1 MIDLTAKIDNDEALR
16 KLRQLQQ
23 TAKQTTSSVVT
34 DADRMDMAMARLG
47 RTLGQLG
54 VGISLAGL
62 VRQVGQVRGEFQK
75 LEIAFS
81 TMLQSESKATALMA
95 QLTRTAATTPFGL
108 QDVANGAKQL
118 LAYGTE
124 AEKVNEILIRLGDIA
139 AGLSIPL
146 GDLVYLYGTTQTQGR
161 LFTQDLRQFQGRGI
175 PLAEELAKQ
184 FKVTSAE
191 VGKLVTAG
199 KIGFPEVEKAI
210 ISMTSQG
217 GKFGG
222 LMEAQSKTI
231 NGLVS
236 NLEDAFDVM
245 FNEIGQKTEG
255 AFVGTLQT
263 AIQLVE
269 NYEKVLDIL
278 IPLASAYGTYKA
290 AIIAVTAAQKAMLAV
305 DAAKSFAV
313 MARNIGIAN
322 AAMKSLNLTMAASPW
337 ALLGALVVG
346 AGVAVY
352 KFAKNSKSAEKA
364 VAELHE
370 GVGKE
375 VTALDDA
382 FGALENAKKGTN
394 EYKDAIV
401 EINSKY
407 GSYFENQLTEKSN
420 ADEIAKAYD
429 RVKNAIIG
437 ASLERA
443 KSAYLEEPTGN
454 LAKSES
460 KVIKRL
466 GDSGLV
472 NQMNDFARGVWSRN
486 VEKLIA
492 DVKSSGGEMSLEET
506 KKQLTDILRSAR
518 ELSGLSFTKENEKY
532 YNIGLSGVP
541 LERLLEDVKA
551 MAQAENAFKE
561 FASGYTA
568 EDKKTVVED
577 PKKTLSDEEKERLKK
592 LAQLRAELSV
602 KAAQAEVDAMKEGLP
617 KVLAQ
622 IDLDYDQREAEIRK
636 REEELRAIQGGKLTD
651 EQTAAF
657 GALRKGNT
665 AQRQSERMNAM
676 YVPMD
681 IDLGALWEREEQ
693 AMNDYLKEYG
703 SWEQKRL
710 AIAEEYQGKI
720 NQATNEWDVK
730 ILTKQMEEA
739 LSTLDESM
747 VEKSDLWTRL
757 FADASRMTRSQL
769 KSVISDTKKLLD
781 YLNGSSDQ
789 KPNGFTDTALENLKK
804 QPEVI
809 KDIYDALNEKQ
820 REFEENNKYPFS
832 NIINGINAMREANIL
847 AQKAASATDKKTKDQ
862 LQQQALEKK
871 GQALNYMQAGAAGAA
886 SALSDLSQKLQEVAD
901 STSNNSIKEAA
912 EQFNSVAQNFS
923 AAAQGFAQGGWV
935 GAIVGGATDMLNQ
948 TIEAFANDR
957 AEREEERQ
965 NALDF
970 AREYTMLMLSLKEED
985 YETLFG
991 AHGLEMA
998 IDAYKKAKEA
1008 LLEYTSI
1015 VNKAMGKP
1023 GYDDEA
1029 NSLGSLVF
1037 GGLWLGK
1044 SQTDL
1049 SAKLIEAY
1057 EKGYTELQAMMVKTR
1072 DRSGWAN
1079 FWGKKDR
1086 YTALKDLAPELWD
1099 EDGEFNIDAAKAFL
1113 ETNTQITEEQRKQIE
1128 HIIELREQYDSLI
1141 EAIDEQISG
1150 IFGDLATDLTDII
1163 FDSVRNGT
1171 DAWDAFNERGSEVIN
1186 NLGKQMVQEMFV
1198 QAYLD
1203 QWVESLR
1210 DAFSGEDTQ
1219 DVTNRIADITKRMFG
1234 GMGAMFEGAS
1244 AAAAAWDEAA
1254 KAAGWDVDA
1263 MVKGQEAT
1271 SKGFQTMDQETGSE
1285 LNGRFTDMQGK
1296 MAEQLG
1302 LSRQAIERM
1311 EYIRNLSEQQLHT
1324 QIDTRDILI
1333 NISGNVSEI
1342 RAFSEAL
1349 PLIHEAVTKTNKIL
1363 DDRL

>member
-124 AEKVNEILIRLGDIA
+124 AEKVNETLIRLGDIA

-278 IPLASAYGTYKA
+278 IPIASAYGTYKA

-322 AAMKSLNLTMAASPW
+322 AAMKSLNLTMVASPW

-443 KSAYLEEPTGN
+443 KSAYLEEPTGD

-541 LERLLEDVKA
+541 LERLLEDA
-551 MAQAENAFKE
+551 RSMAQAENAFKE

-568 EDKKTVVED
+568 EDKKTVVLD
-577 PKKTLSDEEKERLKK
+577 PKKTLSDEEKARLKK
-592 LAQLRAELSV
+592 LAQLRAELSA

-636 REEELRAIQGGKLTD
+636 REEDLRAIQGGKLTD

-681 IDLGALWEREEQ
+681 IDLGALWEKEEQ
-693 AMNDYLKEYG
+693 AMNDYLKEFGTYQERLQVMVADFDAKI
-703 SWEQKRL
+703 EQATSEGERL
-710 AIAEEYQGKI
+710 AIQEEKDAALAEMEVKASEWAQELVDLTISQLDKTISEVEAQLDLAKSEYDALDSSDSDEGKELRAKIRSLQAKIKVLQSQRKATDAQNKVDTSPSEKSLEEWQDLHETLGRVADGFKELGDEIGGTVGKVIGSAGEIATSTLSMI
-720 NQATNEWDVK
+720 NGIMTLTNWSVRSAELTAKGASKAIQQVERASVILAIIQAAIKVVTALVKLFGKGADYSDYNALKEKYDQLNEVWDELIEKKETYINMSYGAEAKKVG
-730 ILTKQMEEA
+730 EEA
-739 LSTLDESM
+739 IAIVNQQIEAYRELGVARLNAGTSAGSHSIGKRIQKSMSAEGWAQLRAAAADLGFDYDSVAGGRMTGLFELSIEQLEELKEKAPSFWAQLDEE
-747 VEKSDLWTRL
+747 VR
-757 FADASRMTRSQL
+757 
-769 KSVISDTKKLLD
+769 D
-781 YLNGSSDQ
+781 YLNQIIEGQARIEELQETYKESLTQVSFD
-789 KPNGFTDTALENLKK
+789 NVFDSFVDTLM
-804 QPEVI
+804 
-809 KDIYDALNEKQ
+809 DMDASAED
-820 REFEENNKYPFS
+820 FS
-832 NIINGINAMREANIL
+832 NQFSEYMMKAILTTQIGDAYRERLQEWYNKFATANEDSDITTEEIDRL
-847 AQKAASATDKKTKDQ
+847 RSEWDDMVK
-862 LQQQALEKK
+862 QALE
-871 GQALNYMQAGAAGAA
+871 
-886 SALSDLSQKLQEVAD
+886 
-901 STSNNSIKEAA
+901 
-912 EQFNSVAQNFS
+912 
-923 AAAQGFAQGGWV
+923 
-935 GAIVGGATDMLNQ
+935 
-948 TIEAFANDR
+948 
-957 AEREEERQ
+957 
-965 NALDF
+965 
-970 AREYTMLMLSLKEED
+970 
-985 YETLFG
+985 
-991 AHGLEMA
+991 
-998 IDAYKKAKEA
+998 
-1008 LLEYTSI
+1008 
-1015 VNKAMGKP
+1015 
-1023 GYDDEA
+1023 
-1029 NSLGSLVF
+1029 
-1037 GGLWLGK
+1037 
-1044 SQTDL
+1044 
-1049 SAKLIEAY
+1049 
-1057 EKGYTELQAMMVKTR
+1057 
-1072 DRSGWAN
+1072 
-1079 FWGKKDR
+1079 
-1086 YTALKDLAPELWD
+1086 
-1099 EDGEFNIDAAKAFL
+1099 
-1113 ETNTQITEEQRKQIE
+1113 
-1128 HIIELREQYDSLI
+1128 
-1141 EAIDEQISG
+1141 
-1150 IFGDLATDLTDII
+1150 
-1163 FDSVRNGT
+1163 
-1171 DAWDAFNERGSEVIN
+1171 
-1186 NLGKQMVQEMFV
+1186 
-1198 QAYLD
+1198 
-1203 QWVESLR
+1203 LR
-1210 DAFSGEDTQ
+1210 DG
-1219 DVTNRIADITKRMFG
+1219 IADITG
-1234 GMGAMFEGAS
+1234 YGEAMAS
-1244 AAAAAWDEAA
+1244 Q
-1254 KAAGWDVDA
+1254 
-1263 MVKGQEAT
+1263 QEAT

-1296 MAEQLG
+1296 MEEQLG

-1342 RAFSEAL
+1342 RALSEAL

>member
-16 KLRQLQQ
+16 KLLQLQQ

-124 AEKVNEILIRLGDIA
+124 AEKVNETLIRLGDIA

-210 ISMTSQG
+210 IAMTSQG

-236 NLEDAFDVM
+236 NLEDAFDAM
-245 FNEIGQKTEG
+245 FNEMGQKTEG

-290 AIIAVTAAQKAMLAV
+290 AIIAVTAAQKSMLAV

-443 KSAYLEEPTGN
+443 KSAYLEEPTGD

-561 FASGYTA
+561 FATGYTA

-577 PKKTLSDEEKERLKK
+577 PQKTLSDEEKARMKK

-622 IDLDYDQREAEIRK
+622 IDLGYDQREAEIRK

-693 AMNDYLKEYG
+693 AMNDYLKEFGTYQERLQAMVADFDAKI
-703 SWEQKRL
+703 EQATSEGERL
-710 AIAEEYQGKI
+710 AIQEEKDAALAEMEVKASEWAQELVDLTISQLDKTISEVEAQLDLAKSEYDALDSSDSDEGKELRAKIRSLQAKIKVLQSQRKATDAQNKVDTSPSEKSLEEWQDLHETLGRVADGFKELGDEIGGTVGKVIGSAGEIATSTLSMI
-720 NQATNEWDVK
+720 NGIMTLTNWSVRSAELTAKGASKAIQQVERASVILAIIQAAIKVVTALVKLFGKGADYSDYNALKEKYDQLNEVWDELIEKKETYINMSYGAEAKKVG
-730 ILTKQMEEA
+730 EEA
-739 LSTLDESM
+739 IAIVNQQIEAYRELGVARLNAGASAGSHSIGKRIQKSMSAEGWAQLRTAAADLGFDYDSVAGGRMTGLFELSIEQLEELKEKAPSFWAQLDEE
-747 VEKSDLWTRL
+747 VR
-757 FADASRMTRSQL
+757 
-769 KSVISDTKKLLD
+769 D
-781 YLNGSSDQ
+781 YLNQIIEGKARIEELQEAYKESLTQVSFD
-789 KPNGFTDTALENLKK
+789 NVFDSFVDTLM
-804 QPEVI
+804 
-809 KDIYDALNEKQ
+809 DMDASAED
-820 REFEENNKYPFS
+820 FS
-832 NIINGINAMREANIL
+832 NQFSEYMMKAILTTQIGDAYRERLQEWYNKFATANEDSDITTEEIDRL
-847 AQKAASATDKKTKDQ
+847 RSEWDDMVK
-862 LQQQALEKK
+862 QALE
-871 GQALNYMQAGAAGAA
+871 
-886 SALSDLSQKLQEVAD
+886 
-901 STSNNSIKEAA
+901 
-912 EQFNSVAQNFS
+912 
-923 AAAQGFAQGGWV
+923 
-935 GAIVGGATDMLNQ
+935 
-948 TIEAFANDR
+948 
-957 AEREEERQ
+957 
-965 NALDF
+965 
-970 AREYTMLMLSLKEED
+970 
-985 YETLFG
+985 
-991 AHGLEMA
+991 
-998 IDAYKKAKEA
+998 
-1008 LLEYTSI
+1008 
-1015 VNKAMGKP
+1015 
-1023 GYDDEA
+1023 
-1029 NSLGSLVF
+1029 
-1037 GGLWLGK
+1037 
-1044 SQTDL
+1044 
-1049 SAKLIEAY
+1049 
-1057 EKGYTELQAMMVKTR
+1057 
-1072 DRSGWAN
+1072 
-1079 FWGKKDR
+1079 
-1086 YTALKDLAPELWD
+1086 
-1099 EDGEFNIDAAKAFL
+1099 
-1113 ETNTQITEEQRKQIE
+1113 
-1128 HIIELREQYDSLI
+1128 
-1141 EAIDEQISG
+1141 
-1150 IFGDLATDLTDII
+1150 
-1163 FDSVRNGT
+1163 
-1171 DAWDAFNERGSEVIN
+1171 
-1186 NLGKQMVQEMFV
+1186 
-1198 QAYLD
+1198 
-1203 QWVESLR
+1203 LR
-1210 DAFSGEDTQ
+1210 DG
-1219 DVTNRIADITKRMFG
+1219 IADITG
-1234 GMGAMFEGAS
+1234 YGEATAS
-1244 AAAAAWDEAA
+1244 Q
-1254 KAAGWDVDA
+1254 
-1263 MVKGQEAT
+1263 QEAT

>member
-47 RTLGQLG
+47 RTLGQIG
-54 VGISLAGL
+54 VGVSLTGL

-75 LEIAFS
+75 LEVAFS
-81 TMLQSESKATALMA
+81 TLLQSEAKAKALMS

-118 LAYGTE
+118 LAYGTS
-124 AEKVNEILIRLGDIA
+124 AEKVNETLIRLGDIA

-199 KIGFPEVEKAI
+199 KVGFPEVEKAI
-210 ISMTSQG
+210 ISMTDKG

-236 NLEDAFDVM
+236 NLEDAFDMM
-245 FNEIGQKTEG
+245 FNDIGTKTEG

-263 AIQLVE
+263 AIKLVE

-278 IPLASAYGTYKA
+278 IPVVSAYGTYKA
-290 AIIAVTAAQKAMLAV
+290 ALITVAAAQKAMLAV
-305 DAAKSFAV
+305 DASKSFLV

-322 AAMKSLNLTMAASPW
+322 AAMKSLNITMAASPW
-337 ALLGALVVG
+337 ALLASLVVG
-346 AGVAVY
+346 AGIAVY
-352 KFAKNSKSAEKA
+352 KYSKNAKGAEEA

-370 GVGKE
+370 EVGKSM
-375 VTALDDA
+375 TALDDA
-382 FGALENAKKGTN
+382 FGALENAKKGTT
-394 EYKDAIV
+394 EYKDAII

-407 GSYFENQLTEKSN
+407 GQYLENQLTEKTN

-443 KSAYLEEPTGN
+443 KSAYLEEPTED

-460 KVIKRL
+460 KVMKRL
-466 GDSGLV
+466 ADSGYV

-492 DVKSSGGEMSLEET
+492 DIKSSGGEMSLEDT
-506 KKQLTDILRSAR
+506 KRQLTDILRSAR
-518 ELSGLSFTKENEKY
+518 ELSGLTFTGENEKY
-532 YNIGLSGVP
+532 YNIGLGGVP

-551 MAQAENAFKE
+551 MTQAEEAFKE
-561 FASGYTA
+561 FSAGYTA
-568 EDKKTVVED
+568 DDKEVVTPD
-577 PKKTLSDEEKERLKK
+577 PEKELDDKEKARLKK
-592 LAQLRAELSV
+592 LAQLRTQLQLD
-602 KAAQAEVDAMKEGLP
+602 AAQAEVDAMKEGAL

-622 IDLDYDQREAEIRK
+622 IDLDYDLREAEIKK
-636 REEELRAIQGGKLTD
+636 REAELKDLQGGKLTD
-651 EQTAAF
+651 EQMTAF
-657 GALRKGNT
+657 GAMRRGNE
-665 AQRQSERMNAM
+665 SERTSKREGAI
-676 YVPMD
+676 D
-681 IDLGALWEREEQ
+681 IDIDALFEEEMQ
-693 AMNDYLKEYG
+693 SMRDYLKEYG
-703 SWEQKRL
+703 SWEEKRL
-710 AIAEEYQGKI
+710 AITEDYQAKI
-720 NQATNEWDVK
+720 EQATNEWDIK
-730 ILTKQMEEA
+730 SLTKQMEKA
-739 LSTLDESM
+739 LDDLDESM
-747 VEKSDLWTRL
+747 LEKSDLWTRL

-769 KSVISDTKKLLD
+769 KQVIADTKKLLD
-781 YLNGSSDQ
+781 YLDGSSTQ
-789 KPNGFTDTALENLKK
+789 KPNGFTDDALENLKK
-804 QPEVI
+804 QPDVI

-820 REFEENNKYPFS
+820 REFDENNKYPFS
-832 NIINGINAMREANIL
+832 NIINGINAMREAHKL
-847 AQKAASATDKKTKDQ
+847 EQKAADATDDKEKSK
-862 LQQQALEKK
+862 LQQQALYKK
-871 GQALNYMQAGAAGAA
+871 GEALNFMQAGAAGAA
-886 SALSDLSQKLQEVAD
+886 SALSDLSQRLQEVAD
-901 STSNNSIKEAA
+901 NTSNDNLKESA
-912 EQFNSVAQNFS
+912 EQLSAVAQNFS
-923 AAAQGFAQGGWV
+923 AAAQGFAQGGWI
-935 GAIVGGATDMLNQ
+935 GAIVGGVTDMLNQ

-991 AHGLEMA
+991 THGLEMA
-998 IDAYKKAKEA
+998 IEAYKKAKEA
-1008 LLEYTSI
+1008 LLEYSSI
-1015 VNKAMGKP
+1015 VNKVMDKP
-1023 GYDDEA
+1023 AYDDEA

-1037 GGLWLGK
+1037 GGMWLGK

-1049 SAKLIEAY
+1049 SKKLMEAY
-1057 EKGYTELQAMMVKTR
+1057 KKGYTELQAMMVKTL

-1086 YTALKDLAPELWD
+1086 YTALKDLAPELWN
-1099 EDGEFNIDAAKAFL
+1099 ESGEFNIDAAKAFL
-1113 ETNTQITEEQRKQIE
+1113 ETNTQINDEQRKQIE

-1141 EAIDEQISG
+1141 AEIDKQIAG
-1150 IFGDLATDLTDII
+1150 VFGDLATDLTDII

-1210 DAFSGEDTQ
+1210 DAFGGENVQ
-1219 DVTNRIADITKRMFG
+1219 DVTSKIAEITKQMFG
-1234 GMGAMFEGAS
+1234 GMGHMFEGAT
-1244 AAAAAWDEAA
+1244 AAASAWDEAA
-1254 KAAGWDVDA
+1254 KAAGWDVESMA
-1263 MVKGQEAT
+1263 KGQEAT
-1271 SKGFQTMDQETGSE
+1271 AKGFQTMDQETGSE

-1302 LSRQAIERM
+1302 LSRQALERI
-1311 EYIRNLSEQQLHT
+1311 EYIRGLSEQQLNT

-1342 RAFSEAL
+1342 RTFTESI

-1363 DDRL
+1363 DERL